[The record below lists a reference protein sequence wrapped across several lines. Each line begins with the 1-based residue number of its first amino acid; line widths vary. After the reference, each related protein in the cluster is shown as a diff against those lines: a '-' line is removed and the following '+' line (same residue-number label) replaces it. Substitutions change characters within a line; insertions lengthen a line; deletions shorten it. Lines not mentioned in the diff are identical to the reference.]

1 MNDDSKKIEER
12 IESAPELEEFRAEL
26 EYDWP
31 NRHEHANWVA
41 NAPVEEIVDWAET
54 IRNQ

>member
-1 MNDDSKKIEER
+1 MEDRIQER
-12 IESAPELEEFRAEL
+12 IAKTPELEEYREEL

-31 NRHEHANWVA
+31 EQEHADWVA
-41 NAPVEEIVDWAET
+41 TAPVEEIVDWAET

>member
-1 MNDDSKKIEER
+1 MEDRIQER
-12 IESAPELEEFRAEL
+12 IAETPELEQYREEL

-31 NRHEHANWVA
+31 EPEAHTDWVA
-41 NAPVEEIVDWAET
+41 TAPVEEIVDWAET